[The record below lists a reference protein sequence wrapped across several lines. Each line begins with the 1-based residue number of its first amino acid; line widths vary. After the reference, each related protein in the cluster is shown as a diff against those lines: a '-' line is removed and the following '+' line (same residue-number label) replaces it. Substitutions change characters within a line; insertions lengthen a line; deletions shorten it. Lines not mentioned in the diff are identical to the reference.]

1 MYIYIFEI
9 GKKQREYA
17 FVLTS
22 LFRDYSLIRGFYIYI
37 YIFTY
42 IYIYINKATAER
54 IKKKSP
60 LTICCLFSSIHLK
73 TDATTLFRM
82 YCHLGKI
89 LQATSNRK
97 STQNI

>member
-42 IYIYINKATAER
+42 IYIYKQ
-54 IKKKSP
+54 SY
-60 LTICCLFSSIHLK
+60 S
-73 TDATTLFRM
+73 
-82 YCHLGKI
+82 
-89 LQATSNRK
+89 RK
-97 STQNI
+97 N

>member
-1 MYIYIFEI
+1 MYIHIFEI

-37 YIFTY
+37 YI
-42 IYIYINKATAER
+42 YINKALAER

-60 LTICCLFSSIHLK
+60 LTICCLSSSIPLK